1 MKPNKKAFL
10 RKALTAAFSLV
21 WTALLFLPVGTRT
34 GEAEESYECRWAD
47 GSVSV
52 LNYDRA
58 YPYLGGIGEN
68 GAISLLN
75 GQTAGMVAAS
85 AEFSAAET
93 ALRSGGLGEIL
104 SVSASDTGRLERAA
118 LWRVYGETV
127 WCAGGFFVWQGDRI
141 ERVSS
146 AVGTRAVLLSGGM
159 SASALASTGAT
170 RLEIRPD
177 AEIFAK
183 TFSGTAI
190 ETVTACAPYFY
201 EAGALYRDTA
211 GGRRLLAGIPSAE
224 SVRVRGNDF
233 ADRGALLPCLALREL
248 TLGFIG
254 SDPYASGG
262 DGADL
267 FVWLFSDGSEF
278 RVPETLEKLRVT
290 GGKIG
295 EHAFYGCGGIREI
308 DLCGMD
314 ADAISAEAFLSCTGL
329 RRLHSPRPVSLAGAY
344 GVRVLPCG
352 CLEYTSERG
361 TDFD

>member
-1 MKPNKKAFL
+1 MKSNGKAFL
-10 RKALTAAFSLV
+10 RKTLTAAFSLV
-21 WTALLFLPVGTRT
+21 WTALLFLPAGTRT

-52 LNYDRA
+52 LTYDRA

-75 GQTAGMVAAS
+75 GRTAGMVAAS

-177 AEIFAK
+177 AEVFAK

-190 ETVTACAPYFY
+190 ETVTARIYSSGSF
-201 EAGALYRDTA
+201 RT
-211 GGRRLLAGIPSAE
+211 GRNSA
-224 SVRVRGNDF
+224 
-233 ADRGALLPCLALREL
+233 
-248 TLGFIG
+248 
-254 SDPYASGG
+254 
-262 DGADL
+262 
-267 FVWLFSDGSEF
+267 F
-278 RVPETLEKLRVT
+278 RRRWKN
-290 GGKIG
+290 
-295 EHAFYGCGGIREI
+295 CG
-308 DLCGMD
+308 
-314 ADAISAEAFLSCTGL
+314 
-329 RRLHSPRPVSLAGAY
+329 
-344 GVRVLPCG
+344 
-352 CLEYTSERG
+352 
-361 TDFD
+361 